1 MRILLALAAA
11 AGVVASLKL
20 PWYGPHAPGGTLHAY
35 RLAFTATTG
44 TAGWTALGAWG
55 TPLAGLA
62 ALAALMTVLCLEPS
76 ARGIAKEGARV
87 AGLAVVAVVVW
98 KLLDHPGELRRGALV
113 AGACGLVLLS
123 SAFAV
128 AGAPPRR

>member
-20 PWYGPHAPGGTLHAY
+20 PWYGPHVTGSTLDAY
-35 RLAFTATTG
+35 RHALTATTG
-44 TAGWTALGAWG
+44 TAGWTALGSWG
-55 TPLAGLA
+55 TPLAGLVG
-62 ALAALMTVLCLEPS
+62 LAALMTVLCMEPS
-76 ARGIAKEGARV
+76 SRGIAKEGARV
-87 AGLAVVAVVVW
+87 GGLAVVAVVGW
-98 KLLDHPGELRRGALV
+98 KLLDHPGDLRRGAL
-113 AGACGLVLLS
+113 AAAACALLLLS

>member
-20 PWYGPHAPGGTLHAY
+20 PWYGPHVAGTTLDAY
-35 RLAFTATTG
+35 RHALTATTG
-44 TAGWTALGAWG
+44 TAGWTALGSWG

-62 ALAALMTVLCLEPS
+62 GLAALMTVLCLEPS

-87 AGLAVVAVVVW
+87 AGLAVGAVVAW
-98 KLLDHPGELRRGALV
+98 KLVEHPGDLRRGALV
-113 AGACGLVLLS
+113 AAGCALVLLS
-123 SAFAV
+123 SAFSA
-128 AGAPPRR
+128 AAQR